1 MSRFRLYKL
10 ERNKREIRG
19 EGRNTKTKGRD
30 AVVFAFWRSRNADTL
45 QKIVLV
51 GKTSHSD
58 ISVTF
63 KVTLYQKLAVASSL
77 IENENLSF

>member
-1 MSRFRLYKL
+1 M
-10 ERNKREIRG
+10 
-19 EGRNTKTKGRD
+19 
-30 AVVFAFWRSRNADTL
+30 VFAFWRSRNADTL

-63 KVTLYQKLAVASSL
+63 KVILYQKLAVASSL